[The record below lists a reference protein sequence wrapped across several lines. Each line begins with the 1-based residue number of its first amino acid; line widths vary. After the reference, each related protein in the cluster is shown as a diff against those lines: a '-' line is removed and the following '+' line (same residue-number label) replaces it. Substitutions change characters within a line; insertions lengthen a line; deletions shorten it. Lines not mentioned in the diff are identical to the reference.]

1 MASFSTPPVFVSQ
14 EEFMG
19 FHAIDRELYA
29 ALVISLFRDPAEA
42 MQIMA
47 LWLWLESEGFHN
59 LVKKMLSLP
68 QFLINEL
75 ADEAVVCLSFITAPE
90 TPLSHE
96 TNGEIPLIQS
106 LMEKEISFQY
116 FRDNRLRAGQEIA
129 KIMKEVC
136 VRALSDIMQQANQV
150 QDLGMPAD
158 AATSFHHSPGLG
170 LNLGPGPGPYP
181 VQIQQPW
188 NGASTSTNAGNSKPD
203 NGVHPDDRTMF
214 VTFSKGYPVFEWEV
228 REFFTMTYGNC
239 IESLHMQDV
248 QPNEQSLFAR
258 IVFHTAS
265 TIDRILNGVTTAKF
279 TINGKHVWMR
289 KYVPRRSKS
298 KAQQAPQQLP
308 NLPDSLFD

>member
-1 MASFSTPPVFVSQ
+1 MDSLSTSVFVSQ

-29 ALVISLFRDPAEA
+29 ALVISLLRDPAEA

-47 LWLWLESEGFHN
+47 LWLWLESKGFHSM
-59 LVKKMLSLP
+59 VKKMLSLP
-68 QFLINEL
+68 HFLINEL

-90 TPLSHE
+90 TPPSHE

-116 FRDNRLRAGQEIA
+116 FRDNRLPAGQEIA

-150 QDLGMPAD
+150 QDLVMPYA
-158 AATSFHHSPGLG
+158 AATTFHHSPGLG
-170 LNLGPGPGPYP
+170 LNLGPGPRP

-188 NGASTSTNAGNSKPD
+188 IGASTSTNAGNSSNSKPD

-265 TIDRILNGVTTAKF
+265 TIDRILNGVTKAKF

-289 KYVPRRSKS
+289 KFVPKRSKS
-298 KAQQAPQQLP
+298 MALQAQQLP